1 MAENVRPPVA
11 IRIVRPYDSE
21 DELLEHELETVGKTS
36 VVLIGAHPRP
46 TGVILRFEVT
56 LASGTTVLRGEGRVL
71 AHKENAFRGQPGLTL
86 RFTRLD
92 PRSKSVVDRATA
104 MREARSIGDV
114 GALSSPSRPSFP
126 VPVAAGPLADA
137 LTASTP
143 APGPTSEP
151 SPSVSA
157 ASLSNA
163 EQEATVANA
172 RASAREKANATAR
185 ANAKRTGS
193 GRPMGLTPPPV
204 PAGPVTEHAPAGAL
218 ESSLP
223 DDPPAPAPTP
233 VTSIPGEVAE
243 RHEPRAEASPRVAP
257 TAPRAHSASSSAS
270 TSPARE
276 PLEAPPDRAELLARL
291 RERAEKLAPERVEAI
306 LSTRR

>member
-1 MAENVRPPVA
+1 MAESNRPPVA
-11 IRIVRPYDSE
+11 IRIVRPYESE

-104 MREARSIGDV
+104 MRESRSMGDV
-114 GALSSPSRPSFP
+114 SSPSRPVP
-126 VPVAAGPLADA
+126 TAPVAEGALADA

-143 APGPTSEP
+143 APGPASEA
-151 SPSVSA
+151 V
-157 ASLSNA
+157 LSMA
-163 EQEATVANA
+163 DQEAAVATA
-172 RASAREKANATAR
+172 RAAAREKANATAR

-193 GRPMGLTPPPV
+193 GRAMGLTPPPV
-204 PAGPVTEHAPAGAL
+204 PASVPVMAPPPIIEAPHDVEPPHVEVAQ
-218 ESSLP
+218 EVAQEAAQEDAP
-223 DDPPAPAPTP
+223 DVEEQASTPAPTP
-233 VTSIPGEVAE
+233 VTSVPGEVVE
-243 RHEPRAEASPRVAP
+243 RPR
-257 TAPRAHSASSSAS
+257 
-270 TSPARE
+270 PARGAMA
-276 PLEAPPDRAELLARL
+276 APPDRADLLGRL
-291 RERAEKLAPERVEAI
+291 RERAGKLAPERVQAI
-306 LSTRR
+306 LSARR